1 MVYEGEECG
10 TLIFAGGGAG
20 GMVTASA
27 MVGDLLDWVIGFPGT
42 CLCTEFWGVGSGQ

>member
-27 MVGDLLDWVIGFPGT
+27 MVGDLLDWVIGFPGHVP
-42 CLCTEFWGVGSGQ
+42 LH